1 MELVMTSIEHTES
14 AWTRFWNGGRWW
26 KAAILVIAYLGLY
39 ELAGLGI
46 GQLFGSYVDFDDLFS
61 SAESVFFAVAAG
73 LIVGSI
79 LLIAF
84 VLSVRWLRPIFAKQ
98 PVRGRW
104 WMWIAVALTIVPILM
119 RLFGIDYGAYAGGVV
134 AVTFLAGILVG
145 FSEEILYRGIVVRIL
160 RSGGHREWS
169 VAVLSSLF
177 FALSHSVNLLSGQPI
192 LTVGGTIIFTF
203 GFGMMMYLVMRVTG
217 NIIWAM
223 IIHALTDPTTLLAS
237 GGLDVVGAHSS
248 TSAFAT
254 LAGAFSIVFVIAA
267 LLAMIFIRGKAATAE
282 RAAE

>member
-1 MELVMTSIEHTES
+1 MTSVETS
-14 AWTRFWNGGRWW
+14 GSGWTRFWNRGRWW
-26 KAAILVIAYLGLY
+26 KAVILVVAYLGLY

-61 SAESVFFAVAAG
+61 SPESVFFAIAAG
-73 LIVGSI
+73 LTVGSI

-84 VLSVRWLRPIFAKQ
+84 VASVRWFGPIFARQ
-98 PVRGRW
+98 PVRGHW

-119 RLFGIDYGAYAGGVV
+119 RLFGIDYGGYAGGVV

-145 FSEEILYRGIVVRIL
+145 FSEELLYRGIVVRIL
-160 RSGGHREWS
+160 RQGGHREWS

-192 LTVGGTIIFTF
+192 VTVGVTVIFTF
-203 GFGMMMYLVMRVTG
+203 GFGLMMYLVMRATG

-237 GGLDVVGAHSS
+237 GGLDAVGAHG
-248 TSAFAT
+248 SANTVTT
-254 LAGAFSIVFVIAA
+254 LAGAFSIIFVIAA
-267 LLAMIFIRGKAATAE
+267 LLAMIFIRGKANATTDE
-282 RAAE
+282 AA